1 MLLHGRLLA
10 PEPQGHVAI
19 AVEDGRITALTSISP
34 EAPMPAGA
42 LGGPGATITPGLVDI
57 QVNGAFGQDLSDPTA
72 DVAAVC
78 AGLPRFGVTA
88 YLACMITSPV
98 ERYGP
103 SLDHL
108 AGAMRASSPGAR
120 LLGVHLEGP
129 FLSPRRAGTH
139 TPEWL
144 IAPSAALMETWLER
158 AAVRLVTLAPELPG
172 AIDLIRELAARG
184 VIVAIGH
191 TDATWDEAA
200 AAAAA
205 GARLGT
211 HLFNAMRP
219 LHHREPGAV
228 GFLLASDLS
237 VSVVAEEHHVDN
249 RILGLVGRLKSP
261 DRLVVV
267 TDALA
272 GLGMPPG
279 RFELAGVD
287 IVSDGAI
294 GRRTDGTL
302 SGSVGGLDRSI
313 SVLIEAGLSAEDA
326 IRAAT
331 INPARLLGL
340 EATTGRVA
348 VGRVAD
354 LVVFEA
360 DWTVDTTIVGG
371 RVAYRRDAGVA
382 VRRTRPGIGAAAS
395 PNEAVR

>member
-19 AVEDGRITALTSISP
+19 AVEDGRITALSPISP
-34 EAPMPAGA
+34 DAPVPAGT
-42 LGGPGATITPGLVDI
+42 LGGPDATITPGLVDI
-57 QVNGAFGQDLSDPTA
+57 QVNGAFGQDLSDPKA

-103 SLDHL
+103 GLDHL
-108 AGAMRASSPGAR
+108 AGAMRASLPGAR

-144 IAPSAALMETWLER
+144 IAPSAALMDTWLER
-158 AAVRLVTLAPELPG
+158 ASVRLVTLAPELPG
-172 AIDLIRELAARG
+172 AIDLIRELIGRG
-184 VIVAIGH
+184 VIVAMGH

-219 LHHREPGAV
+219 LHHREPGTV
-228 GFLLASDLS
+228 GFLLASDLV
-237 VSVVAEEHHVDN
+237 VSVVAEGHHVDN

-287 IVSDGAI
+287 IVSDGTI

-340 EATTGRVA
+340 EATMGRVA

-360 DWTVDTTIVGG
+360 DWTVDATIVGG
-371 RVAYRRDAGVA
+371 RVAYRRDAGVP
-382 VRRTRPGIGAAAS
+382 VTGMRSEIGAAAS
-395 PNEAVR
+395 PNEGVR

>member
-1 MLLHGRLLA
+1 MLLRGRLFA
-10 PEPQGHVAI
+10 PEPQGHVVVS
-19 AVEDGRITALTSISP
+19 VEDGRINALTPIP
-34 EAPMPAGA
+34 PDAPAPVGA
-42 LGGPGATITPGLVDI
+42 LGGPDATITPGLVDI
-57 QVNGAFGQDLSDPTA
+57 QVNGAFGQDLSDPAA
-72 DVAAVC
+72 DVAAVG

-103 SLDHL
+103 CLDHL
-108 AGAMRASSPGAR
+108 ADAMRTPPTGAR

-144 IAPSAALMETWLER
+144 IAPSAPLVAAWLER
-158 AAVRLVTLAPELPG
+158 APVRLVTLAPELPG
-172 AIDLIRELAARG
+172 AIDLIRELVARD
-184 VIVAIGH
+184 VIVAMGH
-191 TDATWDEAA
+191 TDATWDDAA

-228 GFLLASDLS
+228 GFLLASDLA
-237 VSVVAEEHHVDN
+237 VSVVAEGHHVDN
-249 RILGLVGRLKSP
+249 RILGLVGRLKTP
-261 DRLVVV
+261 DRLLVV

-279 RFELAGVD
+279 RFELAGVE
-287 IVSDGAI
+287 IVSDGTI

-302 SGSVGGLDRSI
+302 SGSLSGLDRSI
-313 SVLIEAGLSAEDA
+313 SVLIEAGISAEDA

-331 INPARLLGL
+331 INPARVLGL
-340 EATTGRVA
+340 EATIGRVA

-360 DWTVDTTIVGG
+360 DWTVEATIVGG
-371 RVAYRRDAGVA
+371 RVAYRRAAGVP
-382 VRRTRPGIGAAAS
+382 VGTPPGIGAASS
-395 PNEAVR
+395 PNEGAR

>member
-1 MLLHGRLLA
+1 MLVRGRLFA
-10 PEPQGHVAI
+10 PESQGHVMVS
-19 AVEDGRITALTSISP
+19 VEDGRIADVSP
-34 EAPMPAGA
+34 VPADAPVPAGA
-42 LGGPGATITPGLVDI
+42 LGGPGVTITPGLVDI

-72 DVAAVC
+72 DVAAVG

-88 YLACMITSPV
+88 YLACMITSPIEV
-98 ERYGP
+98 YGP
-103 SLDHL
+103 CLDHL
-108 AGAMRASSPGAR
+108 AEAMRTPPGGAR

-144 IAPSAALMETWLER
+144 AAPSAPLVESWLER
-158 AAVRLVTLAPELPG
+158 APIRLVTLAPELPG
-172 AIDLIRELAARG
+172 AIDLVRELVARG
-184 VIVAIGH
+184 VIVAMGH
-191 TDATWDEAA
+191 TDATWDDAA

-228 GFLLASDLS
+228 GFLLASDLA
-237 VSVVAEEHHVDN
+237 VSVVAEGHHVDN

-261 DRLVVV
+261 DRLIVV

-287 IVSDGAI
+287 IVSDGTI

-302 SGSVGGLDRSI
+302 SGSVGGLDRGI
-313 SVLIEAGLSAEDA
+313 KVLIEAGISADDA
-326 IRAAT
+326 VRAAT

-340 EATTGRVA
+340 EATIGRVA

-354 LVVFEA
+354 LVVFEP
-360 DWTVDTTIVGG
+360 DWTVDATIIDG
-371 RVAYRRDAGVA
+371 RVAYRRDTGVPL
-382 VRRTRPGIGAAAS
+382 TPPGIGVVSGPNAS
-395 PNEAVR
+395 AR

>member
-1 MLLHGRLLA
+1 MLVHGQLLA
-10 PEPQGHVAI
+10 PEPQGHVAV
-19 AVEDGRITALTSISP
+19 AVEDGRITAVTPIS
-34 EAPMPAGA
+34 ASANVPAGA

-88 YLACMITSPV
+88 YLACVITSPV

-103 SLDHL
+103 GLDHL
-108 AGAMRASSPGAR
+108 AAAMRTSSPGAR

-144 IAPSAALMETWLER
+144 IAPSAALMETWIER
-158 AAVRLVTLAPELPG
+158 APVKVVTLAPELPG
-172 AIDLIRELAARG
+172 AIDLIRQLVARG
-184 VIVAIGH
+184 VIVAMGH

-219 LHHREPGAV
+219 LHHREPGTI
-228 GFLLASDLS
+228 GFLLASDLA
-237 VSVVAEEHHVDN
+237 VSVVAEGHHVDT

-287 IVSDGAI
+287 IVSDGTI

-340 EATTGRVA
+340 EATMGRVA
-348 VGRVAD
+348 VGRGAD
-354 LVVFEA
+354 LVVFGA
-360 DWTVDTTIVGG
+360 DWTVDATIVGG
-371 RVAYRRDAGVA
+371 RIAYRRDAGFSVTS
-382 VRRTRPGIGAAAS
+382 TRLEIGAAVS
-395 PNEAVR
+395 PGEAAR

>member
-1 MLLHGRLLA
+1 MLVHGQLLA
-10 PEPQGHVAI
+10 PEPQGHVAV
-19 AVEDGRITALTSISP
+19 AVEDGRITAVTP
-34 EAPMPAGA
+34 VAPGAPVPAGA
-42 LGGPGATITPGLVDI
+42 LGGPEATITPGLVDI
-57 QVNGAFGQDLSDPTA
+57 QVNGAFGQDLGDPKA

-88 YLACMITSPV
+88 FLACMITSPV

-103 SLDHL
+103 GLDHL
-108 AGAMRASSPGAR
+108 AGAMRASPPGAR

-139 TPEWL
+139 SPEWL
-144 IAPSAALMETWLER
+144 IAPSAALMETWLDR

-172 AIDLIRELAARG
+172 AIDLIRELVARG
-184 VIVAIGH
+184 VIVAMGH

-219 LHHREPGAV
+219 LHHREPGTV
-228 GFLLASDLS
+228 GFLLASDLA
-237 VSVVAEEHHVDN
+237 VSVVAEDHHVDH

-261 DRLVVV
+261 DQLVVI

-279 RFELAGVD
+279 RFELAGMD
-287 IVSDGAI
+287 IVSDGTI

-340 EATTGRVA
+340 DAIMGRVA

-354 LVVFEA
+354 LVVFGA
-360 DWTVDTTIVGG
+360 DWTVDATLVGG
-371 RVAYRRDAGVA
+371 RAAYRRDAGASLPVA
-382 VRRTRPGIGAAAS
+382 RPEIAAAMS
-395 PNEAVR
+395 PNESVG

>member
-1 MLLHGRLLA
+1 MLVRGRLFA
-10 PEPQGHVAI
+10 PESQGHVVVS
-19 AVEDGRITALTSISP
+19 VEDGRIADVSP
-34 EAPMPAGA
+34 VPADAPVPAGA

-57 QVNGAFGQDLSDPTA
+57 QVNGAFGQDLSNPTA
-72 DVAAVC
+72 DVAAVG

-88 YLACMITSPV
+88 YLACMITSPIEV
-98 ERYGP
+98 YGP
-103 SLDHL
+103 CLDHL
-108 AGAMRASSPGAR
+108 AEAMRTPLGGAR

-144 IAPSAALMETWLER
+144 AAPSAPLVESWLER
-158 AAVRLVTLAPELPG
+158 APIRLVTLAPELPG
-172 AIDLIRELAARG
+172 AIDLVRELVARG
-184 VIVAIGH
+184 VIVAMGH
-191 TDATWDEAA
+191 TDATWDDAA

-228 GFLLASDLS
+228 GFLLASDLA
-237 VSVVAEEHHVDN
+237 VSVVAEGHHVDN

-261 DRLVVV
+261 DRLIVV

-287 IVSDGAI
+287 IVSDGTI

-302 SGSVGGLDRSI
+302 SGTVSGLDRSI
-313 SVLIEAGLSAEDA
+313 KVLIEAGISAEDA

-340 EATTGRVA
+340 EATVGRVA

-354 LVVFEA
+354 LVVFEP
-360 DWTVDTTIVGG
+360 DWTVGTTIIDG
-371 RVAYRRDAGVA
+371 RVAYRRDTGVPL
-382 VRRTRPGIGAAAS
+382 TPPGIGVVSGPNAS
-395 PNEAVR
+395 AR

>member
-1 MLLHGRLLA
+1 MLVHGQLLA
-10 PEPQGHVAI
+10 PEPRGHVALI
-19 AVEDGRITALTSISP
+19 VEDGRIAAFSAISSD
-34 EAPMPAGA
+34 APVPAGA
-42 LGGPGATITPGLVDI
+42 LGGAHATITPGLVDI
-57 QVNGAFGQDLSDPTA
+57 QVNGAFAQDLSDPTA

-103 SLDHL
+103 GLDHL
-108 AGAMRASSPGAR
+108 AGAMRTSPPGAR

-144 IAPSAALMETWLER
+144 IAPSAALVETWLER
-158 AAVRLVTLAPELPG
+158 APVRLVTLAPELPG
-172 AIDLIRELAARG
+172 AIDLIEDLVARD
-184 VIVAIGH
+184 VIVAMGH

-205 GARLGT
+205 GASLGT

-228 GFLLASDLS
+228 GYLLASDLV
-237 VSVVAEEHHVDN
+237 VSVVAEGHHVDN

-287 IVSDGAI
+287 IVSDGTI
-294 GRRTDGTL
+294 GRRIDGTL

-313 SVLIEAGLSAEDA
+313 TVLIEAGLSAEDA

-340 EATTGRVA
+340 EATMGRVA
-348 VGRVAD
+348 VGRAAD
-354 LVVFEA
+354 LVVFGPG
-360 DWTVDTTIVGG
+360 WTVDATIVGG
-371 RVAYRRDAGVA
+371 QVAYQRDAGLPV
-382 VRRTRPGIGAAAS
+382 TSMRPEFGAAAS
-395 PNEAVR
+395 PNEGVR

>member
-1 MLLHGRLLA
+1 MLVHGRLFA
-10 PEPQGHVAI
+10 PESQGHVAVS
-19 AVEDGRITALTSISP
+19 VEGGRIVDISP
-34 EAPMPAGA
+34 FPADSPVPAGA

-57 QVNGAFGQDLSDPTA
+57 QVNGAFGQDLSDPMA
-72 DVAAVC
+72 DVAAVGT
-78 AGLPRFGVTA
+78 GLPRFGVTA
-88 YLACMITSPV
+88 YLACMITSPI
-98 ERYGP
+98 EAYGP
-103 SLDHL
+103 CLDHL
-108 AGAMRASSPGAR
+108 AEAMRSAPAGAR
-120 LLGVHLEGP
+120 LLGIHLEGP

-139 TPEWL
+139 TADWL
-144 IAPSAALMETWLER
+144 IDPSSQLAEAWLER
-158 AAVRLVTLAPELPG
+158 APIRLVTLAPELPG
-172 AIDLIRELAARG
+172 AIDLIREIVGRG
-184 VIVAIGH
+184 VVVAMGH
-191 TDATWDEAA
+191 TDATWDDAA

-205 GARLGT
+205 GASLGT

-237 VSVVAEEHHVDN
+237 VSVVAEGHHVDN

-261 DRLVVV
+261 DRLMVV

-287 IVSDGAI
+287 IVSDGTI

-313 SVLIEAGLSAEDA
+313 KVLIEAGISAEDA

-331 INPARLLGL
+331 INPARVLGL
-340 EATTGRVA
+340 EQSIGRVA

-360 DWTVDTTIVGG
+360 DWTVDATIIGG
-371 RVAYRRDAGVA
+371 RVAYRRDPGLAQSQ
-382 VRRTRPGIGAAAS
+382 PGIGIASS
-395 PNEAVR
+395 PNVSAL